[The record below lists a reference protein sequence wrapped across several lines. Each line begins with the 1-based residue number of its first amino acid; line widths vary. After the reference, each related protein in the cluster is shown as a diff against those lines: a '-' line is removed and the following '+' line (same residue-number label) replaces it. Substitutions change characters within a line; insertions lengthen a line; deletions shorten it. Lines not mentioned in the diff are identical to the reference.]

1 MSNHVLLKPAP
12 RLAAAPSESTDYR
25 IQAPNVELDE
35 VGARLLQPPPLPAA
49 SCVLHLATDHRNPNM
64 STSLI
69 GQPA

>member
-49 SCVLHLATDHRNPNM
+49 FCTWPPTIATPTCLPR
-64 STSLI
+64 
-69 GQPA
+69 

>member
-35 VGARLLQPPPLPAA
+35 VGGPPPLLPPLLRASLHPTLSARPA
-49 SCVLHLATDHRNPNM
+49 P
-64 STSLI
+64 
-69 GQPA
+69 